1 MDCNILDAAH
11 GLCYQTDIL
20 PPLSISAT
28 EARTSTPTRMLKR
41 SRSVLEKRNGSRSW
55 ASMQDFVQDCFEFG
69 ATLK

>member
-1 MDCNILDAAH
+1 MFLMQLMAYATK
-11 GLCYQTDIL
+11 QTSSL
-20 PPLSISAT
+20 RSRSMPLKL
-28 EARTSTPTRMLKR
+28 RTSTPTRMLKR

>member
-1 MDCNILDAAH
+1 MFLMQLMAYATK
-11 GLCYQTDIL
+11 QTSSL
-20 PPLSISAT
+20 RSQSMPLKL
-28 EARTSTPTRMLKR
+28 RTSTPTRMLKR